1 MVRISGRLIVA
12 ASVLLLIVATAA
24 YAQRRFG
31 GFGGFGQRFRGG
43 VVEGPGVPPRFPP
56 RNFEDGRVTICKLM
70 YTSNR
75 REAGGI
81 GWSTDYPFAA
91 INLMTRL
98 SELTRIPISRD
109 PNKDINY
116 WVIRLTDD
124 ALFDCPFLIGSDV
137 GTASFSD
144 TEAKRL
150 REYLLKG
157 GFLWVDDFW
166 GTLSWEQWTE
176 EMHRVLPEF
185 AAVDVPAADPIRRML
200 FTVDEV
206 EQVSSIFFWRGT
218 GQTSERG
225 SDSPHADFREI
236 ADAKGRIM
244 VAMTHNTD
252 IGDSMEREAED
263 PEFFAEFSPKGYQ
276 LATNIVLYALTH

>member
-1 MVRISGRLIVA
+1 MVRSSGRLVVILAVILA
-12 ASVLLLIVATAA
+12 LGTAA

-31 GFGGFGQRFRGG
+31 GFGGFGRRFGG
-43 VVEGPGVPPRFPP
+43 VVEGPGVPARFPP
-56 RNFEDGRVTICKLM
+56 KDFQDGRITICKLM

-75 REAGGI
+75 REAGGV
-81 GWSTDYPFAA
+81 GWATDYPFAA

-98 SELTRIPISRD
+98 SELTKIPISRD
-109 PNKDINY
+109 ANREVQY
-116 WVIRLTDD
+116 WVIRLTDP
-124 ALFDCPFLIGSDV
+124 ALFECPFLIGSDV

-144 TEAKRL
+144 EEVKNL
-150 REYLLKG
+150 RAYLLKG

-166 GTLSWEQWTE
+166 GTASWEQWSD

-185 AAVDVPAADPIRRML
+185 PIVDVPANDPVRRML
-200 FTVDEV
+200 FTVDDV

-225 SDSPHADFREI
+225 PDSPHADFREI
-236 ADAKGRIM
+236 ADSKGRIV

-263 PEFFAEFSPKGYQ
+263 PEFFASFSPKGYA